1 MELTKSMEDYLESI
15 YILKKQKRYV
25 RIKDIV
31 KKFNIAAASVTEAI
45 LKLSNKNLVE
55 HEKYGYIDL
64 TEKGVKEAKRVY
76 SRHKILYRFL
86 RSILQVSESNAENDA
101 CEMEHVISK
110 ESYEKL
116 VKFCDFVNKDTD
128 ISSLLDNFHKDIN
141 RKKGSRNNDGG
152 NEMKNKRLSDIKVG
166 ETGIIKKIEGDKK
179 LRKRLMD
186 MGMLPGIDVKIV
198 KVAPLGDPIEMK
210 IKGFHLTIRKEDA
223 KNILIE
229 D

>member
-31 KKFNIAAASVTEAI
+31 EKFNIAAASVTEAM
-45 LKLSNKNLVE
+45 LKLSKKNLVE

-64 TEKGVKEAKRVY
+64 TEKGMEEARRVY
-76 SRHKILYRFL
+76 SRHKILYKFL
-86 RSILQVSESNAENDA
+86 KNILLVSEGNSENDA
-101 CEMEHVISK
+101 CEMEHIISK

-128 ISSLLDNFHKDIN
+128 TSSLLDKFHNSIN
-141 RKKGSRNNDGG
+141 SKEGNCNDNGG
-152 NEMKNKRLSDIKVG
+152 DKMKNKRLNELKLG
-166 ETGIIKKIEGDKK
+166 ETGIILKIEGDKK

-186 MGMLPGIDVKIV
+186 MGMLPGTDVKIV